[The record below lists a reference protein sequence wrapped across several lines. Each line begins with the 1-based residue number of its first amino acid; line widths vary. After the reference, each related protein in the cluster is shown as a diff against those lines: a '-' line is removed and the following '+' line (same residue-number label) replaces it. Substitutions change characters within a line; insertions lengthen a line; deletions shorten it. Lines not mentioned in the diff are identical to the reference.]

1 MTFSGLRLEVEEG
14 LARLTFTDAAR
25 GNPIDGPLCGA
36 LCEAAIQISENAD
49 VRCVLIAAEGNAF
62 SYGGD
67 VGAFVADLDGLPLNI
82 KRWTAG
88 LHSAIARFQRMNAP
102 VVSAGHGVCA
112 GGMFAFVAG
121 SALVMDPDDVR
132 FVAGYSG

>member
-36 LCEAAIQISENAD
+36 LCEAAIQISENPD
-49 VRCVLIAAEGNAF
+49 IRCVLIAAEGNAF

-88 LHSAIARFQRMNAP
+88 LHSAIARFQRMNPP
-102 VVSAGHGVCA
+102 VVAAVPRASG
-112 GGMFAFVAG
+112 GGMSAFVA
-121 SALVMDPDDVR
+121 ACDL
-132 FVAGYSG
+132 